1 MQTPLAYHPH
11 MGNGMTH
18 KLFCL
23 ALLIVGMAMGQA
35 SSAPAPA
42 TAKPGKP
49 LAFDVVSIRQN
60 LAGPGPGLPQFG
72 PTADGYRA
80 ANSPMILLIET
91 AYLPTTGA
99 TTFTRA
105 QVSGLPD
112 WANQDNFAIDAKVSE
127 EELPDWQNP
136 NKQPAMLRA
145 MLQAL
150 LVDRCKLVVHR
161 EVKEVP
167 VYSLVVGKNGPK
179 FKPTNPDET
188 HDGVKLPFGGIL
200 SPGQNG
206 ITLYAAP
213 MTSLAALMSSLGR
226 MGTGR
231 PIQDK
236 TGLTGLYDIVLAQ
249 GQIAVDRPSAQDA
262 SAASDPGGNS
272 APAMAEALGLKL
284 ESTKAPVETL
294 VIDHMERPS
303 EN

>member
-1 MQTPLAYHPH
+1 MTGKMLVL
-11 MGNGMTH
+11 GLLSCGMT
-18 KLFCL
+18 
-23 ALLIVGMAMGQA
+23 MAQA
-35 SSAPAPA
+35 APAP
-42 TAKPGKP
+42 TPAKPM
-49 LAFDVVSIRQN
+49 AFDVVSIRQN

-112 WANQDNFAIDAKVSE
+112 WASQDNFAIDAKVSE
-127 EELPDWQNP
+127 EELPDWHNP
-136 NKQPAMLRA
+136 DKRPAMLRA

-188 HDGVKLPFGGIL
+188 HEGVKLPFGGIL
-200 SPGQNG
+200 SPNPKG
-206 ITLYAAP
+206 IGMTLYAAP
-213 MTSLAALMSSLGR
+213 MTSLAAIMSSLGR

-231 PIQDK
+231 PIEDK
-236 TGLTGLYDIVLAQ
+236 TGLTGLYDIVLTQRGSIYVDQ
-249 GQIAVDRPSAQDA
+249 GSPQDA
-262 SAASDPGGNS
+262 SAASDPSGNS
-272 APAMAEALGLKL
+272 AAAMAESLGLKL
-284 ESTKAPVETL
+284 ESTIAPVETL
-294 VIDHMERPS
+294 VIDHIEKPS

>member
-1 MQTPLAYHPH
+1 MTGKMLVL
-11 MGNGMTH
+11 GLLSCGMT
-18 KLFCL
+18 
-23 ALLIVGMAMGQA
+23 MAQA
-35 SSAPAPA
+35 APAP
-42 TAKPGKP
+42 TPAKPM
-49 LAFDVVSIRQN
+49 AFDVVSIRQN

-80 ANSPMILLIET
+80 ANSPMILLIIT
-91 AYLPTTGA
+91 AYLPSTGA
-99 TTFTRA
+99 TTFTQA

-112 WANQDNFAIDAKVSE
+112 WASQDNFAIDAKVSE
-127 EELPDWQNP
+127 EELPDWHNP
-136 NKQPAMLRA
+136 DKRPAMLRA

-188 HDGVKLPFGGIL
+188 HEGVKLPFGGIL
-200 SPGQNG
+200 SPNPKG
-206 ITLYAAP
+206 IGMTLYAAP
-213 MTSLAALMSSLGR
+213 MTSLAAIMSSLGR

-231 PIQDK
+231 PIEDK
-236 TGLTGLYDIVLAQ
+236 TGLTGLYDIVLTQRGSIYVDQ
-249 GQIAVDRPSAQDA
+249 GSPQDA
-262 SAASDPGGNS
+262 SAASDPSGNS
-272 APAMAEALGLKL
+272 AAAMAESLGLKL
-284 ESTKAPVETL
+284 ESTIAPVETL

>member
-1 MQTPLAYHPH
+1 MLVL
-11 MGNGMTH
+11 GLLSCGMT
-18 KLFCL
+18 
-23 ALLIVGMAMGQA
+23 MAQA
-35 SSAPAPA
+35 APAP
-42 TAKPGKP
+42 TPAKPM
-49 LAFDVVSIRQN
+49 AFDVVSIRQN

-112 WANQDNFAIDAKVSE
+112 WASQDNFAIDAKVSE
-127 EELPDWQNP
+127 EELPNWQNP
-136 NKQPAMLRA
+136 DKQPAMLRA

-188 HDGVKLPFGGIL
+188 HEGVKLPFGGIL
-200 SPGQNG
+200 SPNPKG
-206 ITLYAAP
+206 IGMTLYAAP
-213 MTSLAALMSSLGR
+213 MTSLAAIMSSLGR

-231 PIQDK
+231 PIEDK
-236 TGLTGLYDIVLAQ
+236 TGLTGLYDIVLTQRGSIYVDQ
-249 GQIAVDRPSAQDA
+249 GSPQDA
-262 SAASDPGGNS
+262 SAASDPSGNS
-272 APAMAEALGLKL
+272 AAAMAESLGLKL
-284 ESTKAPVETL
+284 ESTIAPVETL
-294 VIDHMERPS
+294 VIDHIEKPS

>member
-1 MQTPLAYHPH
+1 M
-11 MGNGMTH
+11 
-18 KLFCL
+18 
-23 ALLIVGMAMGQA
+23 
-35 SSAPAPA
+35 
-42 TAKPGKP
+42 
-49 LAFDVVSIRQN
+49 AFDVVSIRQN

-112 WANQDNFAIDAKVSE
+112 WASQDNFAIDAKVSE
-127 EELPDWQNP
+127 EELPDWHNP
-136 NKQPAMLRA
+136 DKRPAMLRA

-188 HDGVKLPFGGIL
+188 HEGVKLPFGGIL
-200 SPGQNG
+200 SPNPKG
-206 ITLYAAP
+206 IGMTLYAAP
-213 MTSLAALMSSLGR
+213 MTSLAAIMSSLGR

-231 PIQDK
+231 PIEDK
-236 TGLTGLYDIVLAQ
+236 TGLTGLYDIVLTQ
-249 GQIAVDRPSAQDA
+249 GGGIDVERRSAQDA

-272 APAMAEALGLKL
+272 AAAMAEALGLKL
-284 ESTKAPVETL
+284 ESNKAPVETL

>member
-1 MQTPLAYHPH
+1 MTGKMLVL
-11 MGNGMTH
+11 GLLSCGMT
-18 KLFCL
+18 
-23 ALLIVGMAMGQA
+23 MAQA
-35 SSAPAPA
+35 QTAPAPA
-42 TAKPGKP
+42 AAGKP
-49 LAFDVVSIRQN
+49 MAFDVVSIRQN

-72 PTADGYRA
+72 PTLDGYRA

-91 AYLPTTGA
+91 AYLPSTGA

-112 WANQDNFAIDAKVSE
+112 WASQDNFATDAKVSE
-127 EELPDWQNP
+127 EELPDWHNP
-136 NKQPAMLRA
+136 DKRPAMLRA

-150 LVDRCKLVVHR
+150 LVDRCKLAVHR

-188 HDGVKLPFGGIL
+188 HEGVKLAFGGIL
-200 SPGQNG
+200 SPNPKG
-206 ITLYAAP
+206 IGMTLYAAP
-213 MTSLAALMSSLGR
+213 MTSLAAIMSSLGR

-231 PIQDK
+231 PIEDK
-236 TGLTGLYDIVLAQ
+236 TGLTGLYDIVLTQRGSIYVDQ
-249 GQIAVDRPSAQDA
+249 GSPQDA
-262 SAASDPGGNS
+262 SAASDPSGNS
-272 APAMAEALGLKL
+272 AAAMAESLGLKL

-294 VIDHMERPS
+294 VIDHMEKPS